1 MNIIIQSNLK
11 TLQKT
16 NLLLSNL
23 TNEELSN
30 NSVSPYYSSLGCHI
44 RHILDFYDCILNVNS
59 NKRIDLTARNR
70 NNGVETN
77 CEFAIQYL
85 NVIVD
90 KLNNIDGKVE
100 EKVYVIDDLGLGKT
114 EIQYTLG
121 AIFAQA
127 NSHAIHHYAII
138 NYILD
143 NLGIMLQDDDFGYNP
158 TTPKSEINLNL
169 NYY

>member
-158 TTPKSEINLNL
+158 TTPRPEINLN
-169 NYY
+169 

>member
-16 NLLLSNL
+16 RALLLIL

-30 NSVSPYYSSLGCHI
+30 TTVAPYYSSLGSHI
-44 RHILDFYDCILNVNS
+44 RHILDFYDCVLNIDS
-59 NKRIDLTARNR
+59 KRRIDLTARKR
-70 NNGVETN
+70 NHIVECN
-77 CEFAIQYL
+77 CNDAAQYL
-85 NVIVD
+85 NEIID
-90 KLNNIDGKVE
+90 KLNNIEFEVE
-100 EKVYVIDDLGLGKT
+100 EKVFVIDDLGLGKT

-143 NLGIMLQDDDFGYNP
+143 NLGIMLQDEEFGYNP
-158 TTPKSEINLNL
+158 TTPRPEINLN
-169 NYY
+169 

>member
-1 MNIIIQSNLK
+1 MHLIIKSNLK

-16 NLLLSNL
+16 SVLLSNL

-44 RHILDFYDCILNVNS
+44 RHILDFYDCVLNIDS
-59 NKRIDLTARNR
+59 NKRIDLIARKR
-70 NNGVETN
+70 NNNVECN
-77 CEFAIQYL
+77 CEDALQYL
-85 NVIVD
+85 NIIID
-90 KLNNIDGKVE
+90 KLNKINCKVE
-100 EKVYVIDDLGLGKT
+100 EKVIVIDDLGLGKT
-114 EIQYTLG
+114 EINYTLG

-143 NLGIMLQDDDFGYNP
+143 SLNISVNDNDFGYNP
-158 TTPKSEINLNL
+158 TTPRPEINLN
-169 NYY
+169 

>member
-16 NLLLSNL
+16 SILLSNL

-44 RHILDFYDCILNVNS
+44 RHILDFYDCVLNIDS
-59 NKRIDLTARNR
+59 KKRIDLTARKR
-70 NNGVETN
+70 NNNVECN
-77 CEFAIQYL
+77 CEDAEQYL
-85 NVIVD
+85 NVIIN
-90 KLNNIDGKVE
+90 KLNKIDCKAE
-100 EKVYVIDDLGLGKT
+100 DKIFVIDDLGLGKT

-121 AIFAQA
+121 AVFAQA

-143 NLGIMLQDDDFGYNP
+143 NLGIKFHDADFGYNP
-158 TTPKSEINLNL
+158 TTPRLEINLN
-169 NYY
+169 

>member
-1 MNIIIQSNLK
+1 MNVIIQSNLK

-16 NLLLSNL
+16 RALLSIL

-30 NSVSPYYSSLGCHI
+30 TTVAPYYSSIGSHI
-44 RHILDFYDCILNVNS
+44 RHVLDFYECVLNIDCD
-59 NKRIDLTARNR
+59 KRIDLTARKR
-70 NNGVETN
+70 NNDVETN
-77 CEFAIQYL
+77 CEIALQYL
-85 NVIVD
+85 NVIID
-90 KLNNIDGKVE
+90 RLNGFDCDIE
-100 EKVYVIDDLGLGKT
+100 EKVIVIDDLGLGKT

-143 NLGIMLQDDDFGYNP
+143 RLGIVLQDEDFGYNP
-158 TTPKSEINLNL
+158 TTPRPEINLN
-169 NYY
+169 